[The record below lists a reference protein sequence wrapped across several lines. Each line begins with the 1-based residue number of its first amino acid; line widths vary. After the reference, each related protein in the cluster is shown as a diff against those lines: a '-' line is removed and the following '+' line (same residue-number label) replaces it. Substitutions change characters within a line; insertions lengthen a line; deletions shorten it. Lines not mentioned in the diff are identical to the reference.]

1 LSAARTPR
9 ATPPSKIHE
18 KWTKAAET
26 CTDALKLDAT
36 NGKALF
42 RRATANEQLCEV
54 DKGLADGKAATPAD
68 DAAAAIQAL
77 FKRAEAKIAR
87 RTEERE
93 GQVHVFLKFE
103 LLAAVVCVLK
113 LLLCVVCARV
123 RVFLQ

>member
-1 LSAARTPR
+1 MSAARTPR

-103 LLAAVVCVLK
+103 LLLLWLTVC
-113 LLLCVVCARV
+113 
-123 RVFLQ
+123 